1 MSPLALLLVPFQL
14 FPPASAS
21 LASHVGTALAAL
33 SVRGAAA
40 PYSQAEAWARHG
52 IALKGSAA
60 PGPPFRVG
68 TPGRPNGSSD
78 GGAFTRRSSRADTV
92 PPYLAFPEPGLDD
105 PAAYEGYQTRVYQDA
120 RGNAFQVYLKGSSGR
135 VVNLWADAANESV
148 GFTVR
153 DSGGKPAELAWGSA
167 GAAVTGSR
175 GARTRS
181 VSYGL
186 ELPSSVTIGLFLL
199 GSMRVERDFQY
210 ARRDSLPLGTTAFP
224 QAELAELIDHLA
236 KLKGPERARHL
247 ALLGAKTVD
256 ALRARLAPTIG
267 LTPSSPLSATRR
279 RGQGVRTDTTWTVE
293 VEQVS
298 FDGKSRLWLSLEGDT
313 RETVPTLAGNVV
325 TIRRPAGGPV
335 RLSVRVTTDA
345 PALAP
350 LTRGEIFN
358 DEFLRFAA
366 QVRADTAHPLRA
378 RRLEREVRGVELLSY
393 REKLMAGLPNF
404 ATYFGRDMLMTALL
418 MQPVWAPAM
427 SEHVVGS
434 ALGKLSPAGDV
445 SHEEALGGQ
454 AIRENA
460 AEYNRLVSAGQLAR
474 ARALLGHLAAT
485 RENYI
490 MVDDDFQLPVVAARY
505 LADPRVPADRKRH
518 FLQSEEH
525 LKRLLSNLVF
535 VARKAAPYTRS
546 PVATNLVSFPR
557 APDGLGRWISASWR
571 DSRAGYGGG
580 RFAMD
585 VNVIWVPHA
594 LEAVGTI
601 LDALQQL
608 GVTPVIREQPLATFA
623 RDRAALERAVAA
635 WKGAERHFRV
645 SLTPDEVTKRVAAR
659 LAWLPA
665 AEREYW
671 EGVLRREGSARDTL
685 RFLALSLDG
694 SGRPIPI
701 VNTDPAMALL
711 LDSLGRAR
719 ILELVGPTLLPY
731 PVGLFVDDLGPVTAN
746 DAYAGRDVWEA
757 FRRDAYHSPT
767 VVWGR
772 DVNALLA
779 GLARQ
784 LRAGDVGAQHAAPL
798 RDAVRRISDAVDQS
812 GLRHAELWSYTIDH
826 GRLVPSRYGTS
837 SDVQLWSLTDLAVQ
851 YLLNH
856 PTP

>member
-1 MSPLALLLVPFQL
+1 MSPLALLLAPFQL
-14 FPPASAS
+14 VPPASAS

-60 PGPPFRVG
+60 PGPPLRVG

-78 GGAFTRRSSRADTV
+78 GRAFTRSSSRADTV

-135 VVNLWADAANESV
+135 VVNLWADAADESV

-167 GAAVTGSR
+167 SAAVTGLR

-181 VSYGL
+181 LSYGL

-224 QAELAELIDHLA
+224 QVELAELIDHLA
-236 KLKGPERARHL
+236 KLQGPERARHL
-247 ALLGAKTVD
+247 ALLAAKTID
-256 ALRARLAPTIG
+256 ALRARLAPSIE
-267 LTPSSPLSATRR
+267 R
-279 RGQGVRTDTTWTVE
+279 GVRTDTTWTVR

-298 FDGKSRLWLSLEGDT
+298 FDGKSHLWLSLEGDT

-335 RLSVRVTTDA
+335 HVTVGVTTDA

-378 RRLEREVRGVELLSY
+378 RRLEREVRGVELLCY

-474 ARALLGHLAAT
+474 ARALLGHLAAM
-485 RENYI
+485 RENYV

-525 LKRLLSNLVF
+525 LKRLLSNLAF
-535 VARKAAPYTRS
+535 VTRKAAPYARS

-557 APDGLGRWISASWR
+557 APDGLGSWISASWR

-601 LDALQQL
+601 LDALQPL

-665 AEREYW
+665 AGREYW

-757 FRRDAYHSPT
+757 FRRDAYHSPS

-784 LRAGDVGAQHAAPL
+784 RGNGLDSAL
-798 RDAVRRISDAVDQS
+798 SRIEAAVDRS
-812 GLRHAELWSYTIDH
+812 GLRHAELWSYTVEN